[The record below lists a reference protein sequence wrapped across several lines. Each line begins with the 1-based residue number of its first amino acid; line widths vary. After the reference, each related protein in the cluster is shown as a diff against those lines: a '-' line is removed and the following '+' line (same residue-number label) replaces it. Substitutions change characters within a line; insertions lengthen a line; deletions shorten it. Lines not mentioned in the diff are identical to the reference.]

1 MSRYYAERI
10 RLKCSANYSELAIF
24 NSFMTVW
31 GRGIQLLLIVG
42 TVVVVF
48 LAIFIACECDGDILG
63 ERS

>member
-31 GRGIQLLLIVG
+31 GRGHSVAFDSRYSGGSLSAYIYSLWM
-42 TVVVVF
+42 
-48 LAIFIACECDGDILG
+48 
-63 ERS
+63 